1 MSLCCLWKMYSFQCS
16 TFILIN
22 TRSQSRIFLKKIY
35 ILFFGFFSLLY
46 FYLVFNRLQRRSVH
60 SALLSGTNRRSTL
73 KAAPLG
79 EPLLLL
85 HLLKWINK
93 PARCGDV
100 EQENHLICAVS
111 ILCFKDAV
119 LLESRELV
127 DDHQCQSL
135 THSVAFLYLQEVIA
149 CWVCVF

>member
-1 MSLCCLWKMYSFQCS
+1 MKLMSLCCPWKMYSFQCS
-16 TFILIN
+16 TFILIS
-22 TRSQSRIFLKKIY
+22 TRSQSRILKKIH

-46 FYLVFNRLQRRSVH
+46 FYLVFNRLQRRSVN
-60 SALLSGTNRRSTL
+60 STLLSDKNDRRSTL
-73 KAAPLG
+73 KAEAAPLG

-85 HLLKWINK
+85 HLLKLINK

-100 EQENHLICAVS
+100 RQKHLICTVS

-119 LLESRELV
+119 VLESRELV
-127 DDHQCQSL
+127 DDNQCQSL

-149 CWVCVF
+149 C